1 MTRFL
6 VARSTA
12 ASARERNLWARP
24 LDEGRGVAGDD
35 KANTKMNMAEQPP
48 PDPVALR
55 RRVLLTGMLTMMLF
69 LAAAYVVASTGISDA
84 WLLLAVVLIYLLVVR
99 PLMQPV
105 RDASRL
111 RRSLAYQAFL
121 DSKDREQ

>member
-1 MTRFL
+1 M
-6 VARSTA
+6 S
-12 ASARERNLWARP
+12 
-24 LDEGRGVAGDD
+24 
-35 KANTKMNMAEQPP
+35 EQPA

-55 RRVLLTGMLTMMLF
+55 RRVLLTGVLTLALF
-69 LAAAYVVASTGISDA
+69 VTAAYVVASAGVSDA
-84 WLLLAVVLIYLLVVR
+84 WLLLAVVVLYVAVVR

-121 DSKDREQ
+121 DSKKDQQ